1 MPYQK
6 PEIVLLGTSSE
17 LVLGEKNM
25 FGFETVS
32 PFTRRSGADS
42 ELDD

>member
-1 MPYQK
+1 MLYQK

-17 LVLGEKNM
+17 LILGEKNM
-25 FGFETVS
+25 FGFETIS

>member
-1 MPYQK
+1 MRYQK

-17 LVLGEKNM
+17 LILASK
-25 FGFETVS
+25 FIAGFESIS

>member
-1 MPYQK
+1 MHYQK

-17 LVLGEKNM
+17 LILGQKIL
-25 FGFETVS
+25 FGFESIS
-32 PFTRRSGADS
+32 PFTRRTGPDS

>member
-1 MPYQK
+1 MRYQK

-17 LVLGEKNM
+17 LILGEKNI

-32 PFTRRSGADS
+32 PFTRRTGADGD
-42 ELDD
+42 LDD